1 MIKLKNRGKNNIYLY
16 QTGVDNM
23 FINDLLPMA
32 PGDYVKVY
40 MFGLMYSEQGK
51 EVRQSQ
57 MAGILGMPED
67 KIDEAWT
74 YWEKQGVVEIE
85 KTGDSEEEANYNVKF
100 ISQIEAYFNANA
112 NANGNLH
119 SDGKKAEEAIS
130 DDRNILN
137 KDMALV
143 LKKLYEELE
152 EKSGQLLSP
161 KAMDTVAE
169 AIGTYQV
176 NPKVFSYAIK
186 YCTDRNQY
194 SVDYI
199 TKVAINWKK
208 EGLESKSEVLDYNAE
223 YDERYSNYK
232 RIFEKMGFR
241 RPVSDA
247 DIELMDPW
255 FDKYNFT
262 LKEVLDAC
270 GKTAGLREP
279 NLKYVN
285 KVLMNEYE
293 RRGGDSTDPDSKK
306 VSRKVLE
313 KYLQALREYEIS
325 QFNSRYKE
333 VQSKIPVWKEVERL
347 EREIK
352 ESILTFNFT
361 AEAKEKRE
369 INRKRQ
375 KELEKKKKKILIS
388 NGYPEDYLDIWYK
401 CDKCNDSGVTSSG
414 QICSCIEDRTKEAYV
429 WNQKRLKK

>member
-1 MIKLKNRGKNNIYLY
+1 MIKLKNKGKNNIYLY

-57 MAGILGMPED
+57 LAAILNMPKE
-67 KIDEAWT
+67 KIDSAWE

-85 KTGDSEEEANYNVKF
+85 KISKNESESNYSVKF

-112 NANGNLH
+112 KGH
-119 SDGKKAEEAIS
+119 SLAGDKICEEPVS
-130 DDRNILN
+130 EERNILN
-137 KDMALV
+137 TDMALV

-152 EKSGQLLSP
+152 ERSGKLLSP

-169 AIGTYQV
+169 AISTYEV
-176 NPKVFSYAIK
+176 DPKVFSYAIK
-186 YCTDRNQY
+186 YCTDRNQF

-199 TKVAINWKK
+199 AKVAINWKK
-208 EGLESKSEVLDYNAE
+208 EGLESPSEVEKYNAK
-223 YDERYSNYK
+223 YDERFSNYK
-232 RIFEKMGFR
+232 RIFEKMGFK
-241 RPVSDA
+241 RPVSDV
-247 DIELMDPW
+247 DMELMDPW
-255 FDKYNFT
+255 FDRYNFT

-293 RRGGDSTDPDSKK
+293 RRGGDANDPDNKR
-306 VSRKVLE
+306 VSRNVLE
-313 KYLQALREYEIS
+313 KYLQALRDYEIS

-333 VQSKIPVWKEVERL
+333 VQNKIPVWKDVERV

-352 ESILTFNFT
+352 ESIMSFDFSK
-361 AEAKEKRE
+361 EGKEKRK
-369 INRKRQ
+369 INRERQ
-375 KELEKKKKKILIS
+375 KELEKKKKKILES
-388 NGYPEDYLDIWYK
+388 NGYPGNYLNIWYK
-401 CDKCNDSGVTSSG
+401 CDKCNDSGVTANG
-414 QICSCIEDRTKEAYV
+414 QICSCIEDRTKEAYL
-429 WNQKRLKK
+429 WNQKRIKK

>member
-1 MIKLKNRGKNNIYLY
+1 MIKLKNKGKNNIYLY

-51 EVRQSQ
+51 EIRQSQ
-57 MAGILGMPED
+57 MAAILNMPEE
-67 KIDEAWT
+67 KIDNAWK

-85 KTGDSEEEANYNVKF
+85 NISNNSIETNYGVRF

-112 NANGNLH
+112 KGSTFAK
-119 SDGKKAEEAIS
+119 DKTTEELNR
-130 DDRNILN
+130 DERNIFN
-137 KDMALV
+137 TDMALV

-169 AIGTYQV
+169 AIGTYEV
-176 NPKVFSYAIK
+176 DPKVFSYAIK

-208 EGLESKSEVLDYNAE
+208 EGLDSKSEVEKYNE
-223 YDERYSNYK
+223 KYDERFSNYK
-232 RIFEKMGFR
+232 RIFEKMGFK

-247 DIELMDPW
+247 DIELIDPW

-293 RRGGDSTDPDSKK
+293 RRGGDSNDPDSKK
-306 VSRKVLE
+306 VSRNVLE

-333 VQSKIPVWKEVERL
+333 IQDNIPVWKDVERL

-352 ESILTFNFT
+352 ESIMTFNFT

-369 INRKRQ
+369 ISRERQ
-375 KELEKKKKKILIS
+375 KELEKKKKKILTG
-388 NGYPEDYLDIWYK
+388 NGYPENYLDIWYK